1 MTSVT
6 PTRRTVLIGAGVVGA
21 SAALAACGGDDDT
34 STSDSAGGGATS
46 EPAAAQTSDTGSS
59 AEFLTKTA
67 DVPVNGGVIL
77 DGPKIV
83 VTQPAAGD
91 FKAFTAVCTHMACLV
106 TMVSDNVISCPCHG
120 SRYSAEDGSVENG
133 PAPRPL
139 AAVSI
144 KVEGDS
150 IVQT

>member
-1 MTSVT
+1 M
-6 PTRRTVLIGAGVVGA
+6 G
-21 SAALAACGGDDDT
+21 
-34 STSDSAGGGATS
+34 
-46 EPAAAQTSDTGSS
+46 
-59 AEFLTKTA
+59 
-67 DVPVNGGVIL
+67 GGVIL

-91 FKAFTAVCTHMACLV
+91 FKAFTAVCTHQSCLV
-106 TMVSDNVISCPCHG
+106 TSVSDNVISCPCHG

-133 PAPRPL
+133 PAPAPL

-150 IVQT
+150 IVQA

>member
-6 PTRRTVLIGAGVVGA
+6 PTRRTVLIGAGAVGA

-34 STSDSAGGGATS
+34 STSGSTGGVSSEPGEDTATS
-46 EPAAAQTSDTGSS
+46 GAGT
-59 AEFLTKTA
+59 AEALTKTA
-67 DVPVNGGVIL
+67 DVPVGGGVIL

-91 FKAFTAVCTHMACLV
+91 FKAFTAVCTHQHCLV
-106 TMVSDNVISCPCHG
+106 GSVQDNVITCPCHG
-120 SRYSAEDGSVENG
+120 SKYSAEDGSVENG
-133 PAPRPL
+133 PAPAPL

-150 IVQT
+150 IVQA

>member
-6 PTRRTVLIGAGVVGA
+6 PTRRTVLIGVGAVGA

-34 STSDSAGGGATS
+34 STSDFAGGGATS
-46 EPAAAQTSDTGSS
+46 EPAAAPTSEPASS
-59 AEFLTKTA
+59 AEVLTTIA
-67 DVPVNGGVIL
+67 EVPVGGGIVL

-91 FKAFTAVCTHMACLV
+91 FKAFTAVCTHQGCTV
-106 TMVSDNVISCPCHG
+106 STVSDNVISCPCHG
-120 SRYSAEDGSVENG
+120 SKYSAEDGSVENG
-133 PAPRPL
+133 PAPDPL
-139 AAVSI
+139 APVSI

-150 IVQT
+150 IVQA